1 MTHEIPYRNPS
12 GCSDPTAY
20 TALSA
25 VQSEQDEPEQ
35 RVNKLIKAIK
45 YIIDLA
51 GFDLVA
57 RIEIRDR
64 RTGRLYR

>member
-1 MTHEIPYRNPS
+1 MPHDIPYRNPS

-20 TALSA
+20 SALSA
-25 VQSEQDEPEQ
+25 IQSDQDEPEQ
-35 RVNKLIKAIK
+35 RVSRLIKAVK

-57 RIEIRDR
+57 RIELRDR
-64 RTGRLYR
+64 HTGRIYS